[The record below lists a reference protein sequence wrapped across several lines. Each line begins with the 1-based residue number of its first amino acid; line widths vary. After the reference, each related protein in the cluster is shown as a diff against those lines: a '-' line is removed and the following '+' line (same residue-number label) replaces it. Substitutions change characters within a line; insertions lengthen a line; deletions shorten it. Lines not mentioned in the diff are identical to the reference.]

1 MGITIITD
9 STAEILPAEAKSRN
23 LVVLPIK
30 TVFEDGVYR
39 DGVDLMPEE
48 FYEKQAS
55 AKTLPSTTQPSPFE
69 FEELFSEAVNR
80 GDSVIALLIAG
91 TLSGTVQSANMA
103 KGNIEGEIYVI
114 DSECTTVSL
123 RLLVEHALELRE
135 KGCSAVEIVTA
146 VEKAKKRIKLF
157 AYVDTLEYLKKG
169 GRISKTAAFAGS
181 LLDVKPLIYLRDGE
195 LGVKSKVRGLK
206 NAQKEVI
213 RLAQEDGIDT
223 EMPVALGYSGS
234 RETFEQFNE
243 LAVNTIGKIDS
254 VSAIG
259 SVIGAH
265 VGPGAGAIAY
275 FKKEE

>member
-103 KGNIEGEIYVI
+103 KSNIEGEIYVI

-146 VEKAKKRIKLF
+146 IEKAKKRIKLF

>member
-103 KGNIEGEIYVI
+103 KSNIEGEIYVI